1 MLLSISYPD
10 RNLRLIA
17 IPLWG
22 FLYRNIGEVASF
34 GQLLKDP
41 QYYLDLGVAI
51 LVTFLIWELN
61 RFFILRFDKK
71 YSWVDQ
77 AFPRALIQGATCFG
91 LSSFMVLMATFVYNT
106 YLAQRH
112 PLFNIEIVFMT
123 DIPMA
128 CMFLLV
134 MHLLYTGMWLRV
146 YHQRVVE
153 GLQEQ
158 ISSLENSSPLNAN
171 MPPTVRALR
180 SLLVNQGKAQVPLN
194 LEEIA
199 YLSVAGD
206 LCVIRNL
213 QGQSFTIDQ
222 TLEQL
227 EESLPGSEFFRLNRQ
242 IIAHRQAIRKVETEG
257 SGRLLLQLNPA
268 FSEEVTVSRKKANTF
283 RAWMIGQQG

>member
-34 GQLLKDP
+34 GQLLKDS

-77 AFPRALIQGATCFG
+77 SFPRALTQGATCFG
-91 LSSFMVLMATFVYNT
+91 LSSLIVLMVTFVYNT

-153 GLQEQ
+153 GLQER
-158 ISSLENSSPLNAN
+158 ISSLENPSPLNAN
-171 MPPTVRALR
+171 TTPTVRALR

-227 EESLPGSEFFRLNRQ
+227 EECLPSSEFFRLNRQ
-242 IIAHRQAIRKVETEG
+242 IIAHRQAIRKVETDG
-257 SGRLLLQLNPA
+257 SGRLLLQVNPV
-268 FSEEVTVSRKKANTF
+268 FSEEITVSRKKAGIFKN
-283 RAWMIGQQG
+283 WMQG

>member
-41 QYYLDLGVAI
+41 QYYLDLGVGI
-51 LVTFLIWELN
+51 LVTFLVWELN

-71 YSWVDQ
+71 YSWVDHT
-77 AFPRALIQGATCFG
+77 FPRALAQGATCFG
-91 LSSFMVLMATFVYNT
+91 LSSLIVLMVTFVYNT

-153 GLQEQ
+153 GLQER
-158 ISSLENSSPLNAN
+158 ISSLKSASVLPNVNTQS
-171 MPPTVRALR
+171 VRSLR

-194 LEEIA
+194 LAEIA

-227 EESLPGSEFFRLNRQ
+227 EESLPNSEFFRLNRQ
-242 IIAHRQAIRKVETEG
+242 IIAHRQAIRKVETDG

-268 FSEEVTVSRKKANTF
+268 FSEEVSVSRKKANAF
-283 RAWMIGQQG
+283 KDWMIGQQG

>member
-1 MLLSISYPD
+1 
-10 RNLRLIA
+10 
-17 IPLWG
+17 
-22 FLYRNIGEVASF
+22 
-34 GQLLKDP
+34 
-41 QYYLDLGVAI
+41 
-51 LVTFLIWELN
+51 
-61 RFFILRFDKK
+61 
-71 YSWVDQ
+71 
-77 AFPRALIQGATCFG
+77 
-91 LSSFMVLMATFVYNT
+91 MVTFVYNS

-146 YHQRVVE
+146 YHLRVVE
-153 GLQEQ
+153 GLQAR
-158 ISSLENSSPLNAN
+158 INSLENATHTS
-171 MPPTVRALR
+171 TGRALR
-180 SLLVNQGKAQVPLN
+180 SLLVNQGKAQVPLS

-227 EESLPGSEFFRLNRQ
+227 EESLPSSEFFRLNRQ
-242 IIAHRQAIRKVETEG
+242 IIAHRQAIRKVEADGT
-257 SGRLLLQLNPA
+257 GRLLLQLSPA
-268 FSEEVTVSRKKANTF
+268 FSEEVSVSKKKAGVF
-283 RAWMIGQQG
+283 KDWMIGSSK

>member
-51 LVTFLIWELN
+51 LVTFVIWELN

-71 YSWVDQ
+71 YSWVAQ
-77 AFPRALIQGATCFG
+77 TFSRALTQGATCFG
-91 LSSFMVLMATFVYNT
+91 LSSLIVLMVTFVYNT

-128 CMFLLV
+128 GMFLLV

-153 GLQEQ
+153 GLQER
-158 ISSLENSSPLNAN
+158 ISSLENPNPLSAN
-171 MPPTVRALR
+171 TPPTVRALR

-227 EESLPGSEFFRLNRQ
+227 EESLPNSEFFRLNRQ
-242 IIAHRQAIRKVETEG
+242 IIAHRQAIRKVETDG

-268 FSEEVTVSRKKANTF
+268 FSEEVSVSRKKAGVFKN
-283 RAWMIGQQG
+283 WMQG

>member
-22 FLYRNIGEVASF
+22 FLYRNIGEVTSF

-51 LVTFLIWELN
+51 LVTFVIWELN

-71 YSWVDQ
+71 YSWVEHT
-77 AFPRALIQGATCFG
+77 FPRALTQGTTCFG
-91 LSSFMVLMATFVYNT
+91 LSSLIVLMVSFVYNT

-134 MHLLYTGMWLRV
+134 MHLLYVGMWLRV

-153 GLQEQ
+153 GLQTQ
-158 ISSLENSSPLNAN
+158 IHNLENVSTAQTNTL
-171 MPPTVRALR
+171 TTGRALR

-194 LEEIA
+194 LAEIA

-227 EESLPGSEFFRLNRQ
+227 EESLPSSEFFRVNRQ
-242 IIAHRQAIRKVETEG
+242 IIAHRQAIRKVEADG

-268 FSEEVTVSRKKANTF
+268 FSEEVTVSRKKAGVFKN
-283 RAWMIGQQG
+283 WMQG

>member
-1 MLLSISYPD
+1 MILSISYPD

-22 FLYRNIGEVASF
+22 FIYRNIGEVASF

-41 QYYLDLGVAI
+41 QYYLDVGVAI
-51 LVTFLIWELN
+51 LVTFFIWELN
-61 RFFILRFDKK
+61 RFFIFRFDQK
-71 YSWVDQ
+71 YSWIEQ
-77 AFPRALIQGATCFG
+77 TFPRALTQGVTCFG
-91 LSSFMVLMATFVYNT
+91 LSSLIVLMVTFVYNT

-146 YHQRVVE
+146 YHLRVVE
-153 GLQEQ
+153 GLQAR
-158 ISSLENSSPLNAN
+158 INSLENTTILNTN
-171 MPPTVRALR
+171 TSTGRALR

-206 LCVIRNL
+206 LCVIRNV

-227 EESLPGSEFFRLNRQ
+227 EESLPSSEFFRLNRQ
-242 IIAHRQAIRKVETEG
+242 IIAHRQAIRKVEADG
-257 SGRLLLQLNPA
+257 SGRLLLQLSPV
-268 FSEEVTVSRKKANTF
+268 FSEEVSVSRKKAGVFKN
-283 RAWMIGQQG
+283 WMVGSSK

>member
-41 QYYLDLGVAI
+41 QYYLDLSVAI

-77 AFPRALIQGATCFG
+77 AFSRALIQGATCFG
-91 LSSFMVLMATFVYNT
+91 LSSLIVLMVTFVYNT

-134 MHLLYTGMWLRV
+134 MHMLYTGMWLRG

-153 GLQEQ
+153 GLQER
-158 ISSLENSSPLNAN
+158 ISSLENPSPLNAN
-171 MPPTVRALR
+171 TPPTVRALR

-242 IIAHRQAIRKVETEG
+242 IIAHRQAIRKVETDG

-268 FSEEVTVSRKKANTF
+268 FSEEVSVSRKKANAF
-283 RAWMIGQQG
+283 KDWMIGQNG

>member
-61 RFFILRFDKK
+61 RFFIFRFDKK
-71 YSWVDQ
+71 YSWVDHS
-77 AFPRALIQGATCFG
+77 FPRALIQGATCFG
-91 LSSFMVLMATFVYNT
+91 LSSLIVLMVTFVYNT

-128 CMFLLV
+128 GMFLLV

-153 GLQEQ
+153 GLQER
-158 ISSLENSSPLNAN
+158 ISSLENATAHNAN
-171 MPPTVRALR
+171 LSSGRSLR

-227 EESLPGSEFFRLNRQ
+227 EESLPRSEFFRINRQ
-242 IIAHRQAIRKVETEG
+242 IITHRQAIRKVETDG

-268 FSEEVTVSRKKANTF
+268 FSEEVSVSRKKANTF
-283 RAWMIGQQG
+283 KDWMIGQLG

>member
-71 YSWVDQ
+71 YSWIDQ

-91 LSSFMVLMATFVYNT
+91 LSSLIVLMVTFVYNS

-146 YHQRVVE
+146 YHQQVVE
-153 GLQEQ
+153 GLQKR
-158 ISSLENSSPLNAN
+158 ISSLENASVTNINTPSG
-171 MPPTVRALR
+171 RSLR

-227 EESLPGSEFFRLNRQ
+227 EESLPKSEFFRLNRQ
-242 IIAHRQAIRKVETEG
+242 IIAHRQAIRKVETDG

-268 FSEEVTVSRKKANTF
+268 FSEEVSVSRKKANTF
-283 RAWMIGQQG
+283 KHWMIGQSK